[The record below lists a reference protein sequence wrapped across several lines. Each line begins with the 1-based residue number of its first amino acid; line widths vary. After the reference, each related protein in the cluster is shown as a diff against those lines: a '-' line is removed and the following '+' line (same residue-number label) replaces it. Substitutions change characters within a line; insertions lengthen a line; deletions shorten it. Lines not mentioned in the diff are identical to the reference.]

1 MKSKVLD
8 RPMFKGGKMD
18 PDEVGIMSILM
29 GDDDMGEDDDESDMA
44 KLMDRRPDSPEIL
57 MNNLRGDMRSIDARF
72 EELADR
78 VGYEAAQQTPPEVL
92 ALLQPVL
99 AAEQGIAALPAMA
112 PGAAPPPMA
121 GPAGPPPPP
130 PPMAGP
136 VGPGMPPGAAPP
148 PPMPVEAG
156 GIGSLPMGMARGGP
170 VVKRF
175 SNGTPES
182 GATSG
187 ETERADQIQP
197 RFSTE
202 ELKRRLG
209 KEGFAQV
216 LKDFQF
222 SQTPVS
228 VPTLET
234 ATAARIPQYQALLG
248 QDKGLTQ
255 AQMLFD
261 IAGAGLALAGNVDP
275 RTGQPMRGSLAS
287 RIAGAASQ
295 LPAQIGARASEAEK
309 MAQQIKLLG
318 IQAGEKEIER
328 KSAQEAARV
337 KTSVD
342 LIKEAMRGDFAIER
356 EKIKQA
362 NRGVDYTKMSNF
374 DIMNTLMPGFIR
386 GNLSP
391 DQLLILQNAVTDY
404 IQPTETEVRDKLGN
418 VSRITQ
424 RKDLPEPFVQGY
436 INTFGVEAYRKWFNG
451 LPDKANI
458 RVSPLSFPSLEP
470 RPTDRSQAGGAAT
483 TDAAVTSVTP
493 PAVPVQHVTPSPSTA
508 AAPAN
513 AGDMRRIA
521 PYYSPG
527 VNGIFQSRSFL
538 TGPVQTAIGLAG
550 RYLPSDAVGQA
561 ARAQQQA
568 REEAVELN
576 NNLIAALSINPDG
589 RIAEGERTL
598 LQKTIGLEP
607 RLFSSDESMAT
618 TLIRHQRALERKL
631 EVERRIINNE
641 KDYTANVVVH
651 ARQRV
656 GLIEDY
662 MRRLNVPPIVNTEN
676 ELKAIPTGQEY
687 LWNVNPFKPLLL
699 VRGSLREQYPSAP
712 IFESMTP
719 EQAARNTTWNGF
731 KRRSSEGTVYGIRQ
745 RDGSIQ
751 YYRLQKGAAEAKPS
765 TRPAA
770 APSGRRSDSSDVAD
784 FPRGLSLEED
794 RARTLAEEGL
804 R

>member
-29 GDDDMGEDDDESDMA
+29 GEDDDMGDEDESDMA

-136 VGPGMPPGAAPP
+136 AGPGMPPGAAPP
-148 PPMPVEAG
+148 AEAG

-170 VVKRF
+170 VVQRF

-202 ELKRRLG
+202 ELKQRLG
-209 KEGFAQV
+209 KEGFNQV

-222 SQTPVS
+222 SQTPVN

-275 RTGQPMRGSLAS
+275 RTGQPLRGSLAS

-342 LIKEAMRGDFAIER
+342 LIKEAMRGDFAVER
-356 EKIKQA
+356 ERIKQA
-362 NRGVDYTKMSNF
+362 SKGVDYTKMSNF

-386 GNLSP
+386 GNLNP
-391 DQLLILQNAVTDY
+391 DQLLTLQNAVTDY
-404 IQPTETEVRDKLGN
+404 IQPTETEVVDKYGN
-418 VSRITQ
+418 KSRITQ
-424 RKDLPEPFVQGY
+424 RKDLPETFVQGFM
-436 INTFGVEAYRKWFNG
+436 NTFGVEAYRKWFNG
-451 LPDKANI
+451 LPDNANI
-458 RVSPLSFPSLEP
+458 RVSQLRFPSLEP
-470 RPTDRSQAGGAAT
+470 RPTDRPQAGGAAT

-493 PAVPVQHVTPSPSTA
+493 PAVPVQHLTPSPSTA

-521 PYYSPG
+521 PYYNPG
-527 VNGIFQSRSFL
+527 VNGIFQSRSLL
-538 TGPVQTAIGLAG
+538 TGPVQTVVGVAG
-550 RYLPSDAVGQA
+550 RYLPSETVGQA
-561 ARAQQQA
+561 ARAQQLA
-568 REEAVELN
+568 RETALDIN
-576 NNLIAALSINPDG
+576 KDLIEALSINADGG

-598 LQKTIGLEP
+598 LQESIGLEP
-607 RLFSSDESMAT
+607 RIFSSDESMAT
-618 TLIRHQRALERKL
+618 TLVRHQRALERKL
-631 EVERRIINNE
+631 ESERRIINNE

-651 ARQRV
+651 ARKRA

-687 LWNVNPFKPLLL
+687 LWNINPAKPLIL
-699 VRGSLREQYPSAP
+699 VRGSPRDQYPSAP